1 LRRQSVPVIGVRL
14 SFAVL
19 LLALIAI
26 GCEPSASSP
35 TPTVATPPAASPSR
49 TASPS
54 APTRIQESESP
65 IPDVAGAFVLFQ
77 LPTETGLRAVS
88 FGGDV
93 NGLLPTSITQLSG
106 YAGWQQSPYGI
117 PYILGSTVYDRAGR
131 SLGALP
137 WTIRQTVTWSADGRL
152 LCAAVPERATTGA
165 QMRLETAVP
174 GQPAKLIASGFM
186 VYSDNATYPVLA
198 CDTSTDRAIVASFGQ
213 GVAPSRLTV
222 FRLSTGAIIRS
233 VDYAGMMGWVA
244 ASADGT
250 MLVETLP
257 FDTASQRWSATIRS
271 ADDGTTMGRVDGF
284 VAHGFSGDN
293 SLLVGASESIA
304 AVVDWKTG
312 RAVWSTS
319 GTYGG
324 FLAEPAGRRLAVGIG
339 FVGGSDQRDVYLV
352 SADGSAAL
360 LPAHVRVALRY

>member
-1 LRRQSVPVIGVRL
+1 MIRLCLALAVP
-14 SFAVL
+14 
-19 LLALIAI
+19 LALIAI

-35 TPTVATPPAASPSR
+35 TPTAVAAPPSASQAPSPSG
-49 TASPS
+49 
-54 APTRIQESESP
+54 PTRIQESENP

-77 LPTETGLRAVS
+77 LSTETGLRAVS
-88 FGGDV
+88 FGGEV

-117 PYILGSTVYDRAGR
+117 PYILGSTVYDRAGK
-131 SLGALP
+131 SLGTLP
-137 WTIRQTVTWSADGRL
+137 WTIRQTVTWSADGRF

-186 VYSDNATYPVLA
+186 TYADNATYPVLA
-198 CDTSTDRAIVASFGQ
+198 CDESTDRVIVASFGQ
-213 GVAPSRLTV
+213 GVAPSRLVV
-222 FRLSTGAIIRS
+222 FRLSTGAVIRS
-233 VDYAGMMGWVA
+233 VDYAGMLSWVA

-250 MLVETLP
+250 MLVETLH

-284 VAHGFSGDN
+284 VAQGFSGDN
-293 SLLVGASESIA
+293 TLLVGASDSVA

-312 RAVWSTS
+312 RAIWSAS
-319 GTYGG
+319 GPYGG

-360 LPAHVRVALRY
+360 LPAQVRVALHY

>member
-1 LRRQSVPVIGVRL
+1 MIRLRLALAVP
-14 SFAVL
+14 
-19 LLALIAI
+19 LALIAI

-35 TPTVATPPAASPSR
+35 TPTAVAAPPSASQAPSPSG
-49 TASPS
+49 
-54 APTRIQESESP
+54 PTRIQESENP

-88 FGGDV
+88 FGGEV

-117 PYILGSTVYDRAGR
+117 PYILGSTVYDRAGK
-131 SLGALP
+131 SLGTLP
-137 WTIRQTVTWSADGRL
+137 WTIRQTVTWSADGRF

-186 VYSDNATYPVLA
+186 TYADNATYPVLA
-198 CDTSTDRAIVASFGQ
+198 CDESTDRVIVASFGQ
-213 GVAPSRLTV
+213 GVAPSRLVV
-222 FRLSTGAIIRS
+222 FRLSTGAVIRS
-233 VDYAGMMGWVA
+233 VDYAGMLSWVA

-250 MLVETLP
+250 MLVETLH

-284 VAHGFSGDN
+284 VAQGFSGDN
-293 SLLVGASESIA
+293 TLLVGASDSVA

-312 RAVWSTS
+312 RAIWSAS
-319 GTYGG
+319 GPYGG

-352 SADGSAAL
+352 RADGSAAL
-360 LPAHVRVALRY
+360 LPAQVRVALHY

>member
-1 LRRQSVPVIGVRL
+1 VIRLRLALAVP
-14 SFAVL
+14 
-19 LLALIAI
+19 LALIAI

-35 TPTVATPPAASPSR
+35 TPTAVAAPPSASQAPSPSG
-49 TASPS
+49 
-54 APTRIQESESP
+54 PTRIQESENP

-88 FGGDV
+88 FGGEV

-117 PYILGSTVYDRAGR
+117 PYILGSTVYDRAGK
-131 SLGALP
+131 SLGTLP
-137 WTIRQTVTWSADGRL
+137 WTIRQTVTWSADGRF

-186 VYSDNATYPVLA
+186 TYADNATYPVLA
-198 CDTSTDRAIVASFGQ
+198 CDESTDRVIVASFGQ
-213 GVAPSRLTV
+213 GVAPSRLVV
-222 FRLSTGAIIRS
+222 FRLSTGAVIRS
-233 VDYAGMMGWVA
+233 VDYAGMLSWVA

-250 MLVETLP
+250 MLVETLH

-284 VAHGFSGDN
+284 VAQGFSGDN
-293 SLLVGASESIA
+293 TLLVGASDSVA

-312 RAVWSTS
+312 RAIWSAS
-319 GTYGG
+319 GPYGG

-360 LPAHVRVALRY
+360 LPAQVRVALHY

>member
-1 LRRQSVPVIGVRL
+1 M
-14 SFAVL
+14 
-19 LLALIAI
+19 LLAFIAI
-26 GCEPSASSP
+26 ACEPPASSP
-35 TPTVATPPAASPSR
+35 TPTVAEASPSR
-49 TASPS
+49 NASPS
-54 APTRIQESESP
+54 SPTRIQESETRF
-65 IPDVAGAFVLFQ
+65 PDVAGAFVLFQ
-77 LPTETGLRAVS
+77 LATETGLRAVS
-88 FGGDV
+88 FGGEV

-117 PYILGSTVYDRAGR
+117 PYILGSTVYDRAGK
-131 SLGALP
+131 SLGMLP

-152 LCAAVPERATTGA
+152 LCAAVPEREATGA
-165 QMRLETAVP
+165 QMRLETARP
-174 GQPAKLIASGFM
+174 GEPAKLIASGFM
-186 VYSDNATYPVLA
+186 IYSDNATYPVLA
-198 CDTSTDRAIVASFGQ
+198 CDENTDRVIVASFGQ
-213 GVAPSRLTV
+213 GVAPSRLVV
-222 FRLSTGAIIRS
+222 FRLSTGAVIRS
-233 VDYAGMMGWVA
+233 IDYAGMLSWVA

-250 MLVETLP
+250 MLVETLR

-271 ADDGTTMGRVDGF
+271 ADDGTTLGRVDGF

-293 SLLVGASESIA
+293 TLLVGASESTA

-312 RAVWSTS
+312 RAVWSAS

-352 SADGSAAL
+352 SATGFAAL